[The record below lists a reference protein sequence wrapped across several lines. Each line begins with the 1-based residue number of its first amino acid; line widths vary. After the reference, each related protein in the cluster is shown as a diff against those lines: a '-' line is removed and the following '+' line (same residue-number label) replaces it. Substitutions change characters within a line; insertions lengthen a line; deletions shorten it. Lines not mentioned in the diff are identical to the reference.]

1 LNAQEEEALG
11 RAYDHRLMRRLL
23 GYLAPYRGD
32 VVLALVVS
40 IADALVQLAGPLLTM
55 EAIDNGIRHRD
66 LGHLDQVALL
76 YLIVLLMGF
85 GLGYL
90 QTQLMQRVGQQ
101 VMRDLR
107 IRLFAH
113 LQRLPISYV
122 ERRPVGRLMT
132 RVTNDVDV
140 LNELFTSGLVS
151 IVGDLFA
158 LVGIV
163 IAMTRLNA
171 ELMGV
176 TFSVLPLIVLVT
188 LTFRIKVRRSFRDIR
203 TRLARMNATLNENLT
218 AMATVQMLGRERRTL
233 EGFREVNASHRDA
246 NLRTV
251 FYHAIFFPT
260 LELVGALAVSLIV
273 WYGGR
278 QVMWGGI
285 TLGTLVAFIQY
296 TQRFFRPIAD
306 LSEKYGILQQA
317 MASAERVFDLLD
329 APVDPALEPRTPR
342 HAVTRLSGR
351 IEFDRVS
358 FAYRDDDWVLRDVSL
373 MVQPG
378 EKIALVGATGSGKT
392 TLASLLLGFY
402 EPRSGAIRLD
412 GRDLADLDMRAMRR
426 RMGLVLQDA
435 FLFSGTIAD
444 NLRLG
449 RPELDSAA
457 IARAAREVGADGF
470 IGRLPGGYN
479 AAVRERGATLS
490 AGERQLIAFARAL
503 AWDPDVLVLDE
514 ATSNVDPHTE
524 ALIQSALR
532 RLMRDRTCLVIAHR
546 LSTIQDADRIVVLH
560 HGTVRETGRHA
571 ELLERR
577 GIYYR
582 LYQLQVLGARRA
594 SRAGTDRSNGRTD
607 EAVGVPVVDT
617 GLDLP

>member
-1 LNAQEEEALG
+1 MNAQEEEALG